1 MSKLY
6 CNQSSQFLPIFTELE
21 DLRSTCIANCVF
33 NIFLTYTAFMLNSVT
48 IYAIYKTS
56 TMPKTLKTL
65 LLSLAC
71 SDVAVGLLSQPLYTF
86 FLINW
91 LRLHNPG
98 CNTQQVRTISSSLF
112 STASFLSVVTVSVD
126 RFLAVHF
133 HLRYQE
139 LVTQRRVVIVVIGI
153 WVHSAFVS
161 LMILWGLLSTR
172 DLINTVIGAFS
183 LIITFVVYIRIY
195 LTVRR
200 HKNQIHSMQIRD
212 ETQSEELKSFIVL
225 IKSTVGIFYVYLVF
239 LICYLPFLICMAV
252 IPIYGSSI
260 VLKKLFLFSLTLMYL
275 NSSLNPVVY
284 CWKMK
289 HIRHAIID
297 ILRKMSWIS
306 NRPFRINY
314 NQSSSVVH
322 IDNWSPLCGLQR
334 LWAVIVYEK
343 VK

>member
-33 NIFLTYTAFMLNSVT
+33 NIFLTYTAFMLNIVT

-71 SDVAVGLLSQPLYTF
+71 SDVAVGLFSQPLYTF

-139 LVTQRRVVIVVIGI
+139 LVTHRRVVIVVIGI

-172 DLINTVIGAFS
+172 DLINSVIGAFS
-183 LIITFVVYIRIY
+183 FIITFVVYIRIY

-212 ETQSEELKSFIVL
+212 ETQSEELKNLIVL

-314 NQSSSVVH
+314 NRSLSVVH
-322 IDNWSPLCGLQR
+322 IYNWSPLCGLQR
-334 LWAVIVYEK
+334 L
-343 VK
+343 

>member
-1 MSKLY
+1 
-6 CNQSSQFLPIFTELE
+6 
-21 DLRSTCIANCVF
+21 
-33 NIFLTYTAFMLNSVT
+33 MLNIVT

-71 SDVAVGLLSQPLYTF
+71 SDVAVGLFSQPLYTV

-91 LRLHNPG
+91 LRLDNPG

-112 STASFLSVVTVSVD
+112 SAASFPGVVAVSVD
-126 RFLAVHF
+126 RLLALHL

-139 LVTQRRVVIVVIGI
+139 LVTHRRVVIVVIGI

-161 LMILWGLLSTR
+161 LMVLWGLLSTR
-172 DLINTVIGAFS
+172 DLINSVIGAFS
-183 LIITFVVYIRIY
+183 FIITFVVYIRIY

-212 ETQSEELKSFIVL
+212 ETQFEELKSLIVL

-239 LICYLPFLICMAV
+239 LICYLPYLICKAV
-252 IPIYGSSI
+252 LQIYGPSI
-260 VLKKLFLFSLTLMYL
+260 VLKKLYLYSLTFVYL
-275 NSSLNPVVY
+275 NSSLNPVIY

-297 ILRKMSWIS
+297 ILQRMSWNS
-306 NRPFRINY
+306 NQPFRINY
-314 NQSSSVVH
+314 NRSSSVVH
-322 IDNWSPLCGLQR
+322 ID
-334 LWAVIVYEK
+334 K
-343 VK
+343 

>member
-6 CNQSSQFLPIFTELE
+6 CNQSSQFLPKFKELE

-33 NIFLTYTAFMLNSVT
+33 NIFLSYTAFMLNIVT
-48 IYAIYKTS
+48 IYAVYKTS

-71 SDVAVGLLSQPLYTF
+71 SDVAVGLFSQPLYIF

-112 STASFLSVVTVSVD
+112 SAASFLGVVAVSVD
-126 RFLAVHF
+126 RFLAVHL

-139 LVTQRRVVIVVIGI
+139 LVTHRRVVIVVIGI

-172 DLINTVIGAFS
+172 DLINSVIGAFS
-183 LIITFVVYIRIY
+183 FIITFVVYIRIY

-212 ETQSEELKSFIVL
+212 ETQSEELKNFIVL

-239 LICYLPFLICMAV
+239 LICYLPYFICIVV
-252 IPIYGSSI
+252 IRIYGSSI
-260 VLKKLFLFSLTLMYL
+260 VLKKLYLFSLTLMYL
-275 NSSLNPVVY
+275 NSSLNPVIY
-284 CWKMK
+284 CWKMR
-289 HIRHAIID
+289 HIRHAIMD

-314 NQSSSVVH
+314 NRSSSVVH
-322 IDNWSPLCGLQR
+322 IYN
-334 LWAVIVYEK
+334 
-343 VK
+343 